1 MHLVTHAALCVFCN
15 HRAARYVW
23 RGKDICAACAMI
35 ERNKLKKARI

>member
-1 MHLVTHAALCVFCN
+1 MHLLTQAALCVFCN

-23 RGKDICAACAMI
+23 RGKAVCAICAMI